1 MLPTSKTEN
10 IHALQIAAS
19 QAGIYYKACDYLLP
33 PDFSFPIPIIYNK
46 VGHGEAGP
54 LLRTILQPIAQPLTA
69 TARFYNTTCRF
80 TEATGRKFYCN
91 RLLFQ
96 RKNKAGKTR
105 INSLIIYRITIFYT

>member
-1 MLPTSKTEN
+1 MLPTSKTED

-19 QAGIYYKACDYLLP
+19 QAGIYYKTCDYLLP
-33 PDFSFPIPIIYNK
+33 PDFSFPIPIIYNIK
-46 VGHGEAGP
+46 GRTRRGRTT
-54 LLRTILQPIAQPLTA
+54 LRTILQPIAQPLTA
-69 TARFYNTTCRF
+69 TARFYNSRF

-105 INSLIIYRITIFYT
+105 INSLITIKYTYV

>member
-1 MLPTSKTEN
+1 MLPTSKTED

-19 QAGIYYKACDYLLP
+19 QAGIYYKTCDYLLP
-33 PDFSFPIPIIYNK
+33 PDFSFPIPIIYNIK
-46 VGHGEAGP
+46 GRTRRGRTT
-54 LLRTILQPIAQPLTA
+54 LRTILQPIAQPLTA

-105 INSLIIYRITIFYT
+105 INSLITIKYTYV